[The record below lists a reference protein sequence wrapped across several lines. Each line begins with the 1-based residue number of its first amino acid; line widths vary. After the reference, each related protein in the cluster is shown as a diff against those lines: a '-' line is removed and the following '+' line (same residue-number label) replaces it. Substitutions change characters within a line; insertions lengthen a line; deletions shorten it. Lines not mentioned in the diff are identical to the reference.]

1 MSNLISPF
9 FKYEIAIEN
18 KEYVEALKILQNTS
32 TPELKR
38 YRLAYIIEPHLEQ
51 FYDLNVIQKSKKI
64 KANIDNELAFRET
77 HNVSSSNTENP
88 FTGKLKPSILLYGTL
103 ALIGVFV
110 FSKTKN
116 R

>member
-1 MSNLISPF
+1 MSRLIEPF

-18 KEYVEALKILQNTS
+18 NEHVEAQKLIQNTS
-32 TPELKR
+32 TSELKR
-38 YRLAYIIEPHLEQ
+38 YVLSYDIQPHLEQ
-51 FYDLNVIQKSKKI
+51 FFSLETINHNRKIERVINK
-64 KANIDNELAFRET
+64 ELAFRET

-88 FTGKLKPSILLYGTL
+88 FTGRLKSGILLYGTL

-110 FSKTKN
+110 FSKVKN